1 MEKQSE
7 SLTKENG
14 DIKDRLLNQ
23 GRYRQRWCLR
33 IKGKK
38 ERVDEKIRVEV
49 VELLGNIAPDLKKK
63 MDEVVDV
70 VRRVGRAME
79 NRHRQT
85 G

>member
-63 MDEVVDV
+63 IDEVVDV